1 MRFDIT
7 LLLFAACSSST
18 LAKPLPSDFNDIE
31 RRWSEGQSELTV
43 SKAEIHAAHS
53 IREATPAWPVAR
65 AADVDFDSTT
75 DERTMLERKREDAGL
90 IQRMRTFVH
99 NYMAAKGKAGV
110 IEARDE
116 VPVLK
121 PRKGMRYRFTA

>member
-31 RRWSEGQSELTV
+31 RRWSEGQSE
-43 SKAEIHAAHS
+43 AEIHATHS

-75 DERTMLERKREDAGL
+75 DERTMLERKLEDAGL

-99 NYMAAKGKAGV
+99 NYMAAEGKSGA

>member
-1 MRFDIT
+1 MTDGRFSKSHFLRYI
-7 LLLFAACSSST
+7 
-18 LAKPLPSDFNDIE
+18 
-31 RRWSEGQSELTV
+31 LT
-43 SKAEIHAAHS
+43 SFKAEIHAAHS

-65 AADVDFDSTT
+65 AAELDFDSTT

-99 NYMAAKGKAGV
+99 NYMAAKGKTGV

>member
-31 RRWSEGQSELTV
+31 RRWSEGQSE
-43 SKAEIHAAHS
+43 AQIHAAHS

-65 AADVDFDSTT
+65 AAEVDFDSTT

-99 NYMAAKGKAGV
+99 NYMVAKGKAGV
-110 IEARDE
+110 VEARDE

>member
-31 RRWSEGQSELTV
+31 RRWSEGQSE
-43 SKAEIHAAHS
+43 AQIHAAHS

-65 AADVDFDSTT
+65 AAEVDFDSTT

-99 NYMAAKGKAGV
+99 NYMVAKGKAGV

-116 VPVLK
+116 VPVPK
-121 PRKGMRYRFTA
+121 PRKGMRYPFTA

>member
-43 SKAEIHAAHS
+43 PKAEIHAAHS

-99 NYMAAKGKAGV
+99 NYMAAEGKAGV

>member
-31 RRWSEGQSELTV
+31 RRWSEGQSE
-43 SKAEIHAAHS
+43 AQIHAAHS

-65 AADVDFDSTT
+65 AAGVDFDSTT

-99 NYMAAKGKAGV
+99 NYMVAKGKAGV
-110 IEARDE
+110 VEARDE

>member
-1 MRFDIT
+1 MYRFTRLPIT
-7 LLLFAACSSST
+7 CS
-18 LAKPLPSDFNDIE
+18 DGRVF
-31 RRWSEGQSELTV
+31 RRRKLTV
-43 SKAEIHAAHS
+43 PKAEIHAAHS

-99 NYMAAKGKAGV
+99 NYMAAEGKAGV

>member
-31 RRWSEGQSELTV
+31 RRWSEGQSE
-43 SKAEIHAAHS
+43 AEIHAAHS

-99 NYMAAKGKAGV
+99 NYMAAEGKAGV

>member
-1 MRFDIT
+1 MADLQICTSTRFI
-7 LLLFAACSSST
+7 
-18 LAKPLPSDFNDIE
+18 
-31 RRWSEGQSELTV
+31 LTS

-53 IREATPAWPVAR
+53 IREASPAWPVAR
-65 AADVDFDSTT
+65 AAEVDFDSTT

-90 IQRMRTFVH
+90 IQKMRIFVH
-99 NYMAAKGKAGV
+99 NYMTAKGKTGV

>member
-31 RRWSEGQSELTV
+31 RRWSEGQSE
-43 SKAEIHAAHS
+43 AEIHAAHS

-99 NYMAAKGKAGV
+99 NYMAAKGRTGV
-110 IEARDE
+110 IETRDE

>member
-31 RRWSEGQSELTV
+31 RRWSEGQSE
-43 SKAEIHAAHS
+43 AEIHAAHS

-65 AADVDFDSTT
+65 AAELDFDSTT

-99 NYMAAKGKAGV
+99 NYMAAKGKTGV

>member
-31 RRWSEGQSELTV
+31 RRWSEGQSE
-43 SKAEIHAAHS
+43 AEIHAAHS
-53 IREATPAWPVAR
+53 IREASPAWPVAR
-65 AADVDFDSTT
+65 AAEVDFDSTT

-99 NYMAAKGKAGV
+99 NYMAAKGKTGV

>member
-43 SKAEIHAAHS
+43 LKAEIHAAHS

-99 NYMAAKGKAGV
+99 NYMAAEGKAGV

>member
-31 RRWSEGQSELTV
+31 RRWSEGQSE
-43 SKAEIHAAHS
+43 AEIHAAHS
-53 IREATPAWPVAR
+53 IREASPAWPVAR
-65 AADVDFDSTT
+65 AAEVDFDSTT

-90 IQRMRTFVH
+90 IQKMRIFVH
-99 NYMAAKGKAGV
+99 NYMAAKGKTGV
-110 IEARDE
+110 IEVRDE